1 LIDPFSGDKKTDCRI
16 EIPLFAAFFIFSRYL
31 RHIYALAR
39 WTGLHRPTRD
49 AIFHPRPGWKALR
62 QRETEYPRCLTL
74 ETEAFF
80 CGLTGAKLSARSYQ
94 RTGSIV
100 LNRKDKT
107 GRNRIVPAL
116 LIALIATLV
125 SLFIITSALASP
137 TGADDVSDLETRST
151 ELNDS
156 YNQAL
161 QELVALDTEIGR
173 REAEID
179 AVRDRSSETAA
190 AIAAQEQHLAELQ
203 QQLAGRQ
210 TVLEKRL
217 TSAYKSDDMGYIEV
231 VMGAGDFSEFLSR
244 VDMVN
249 KIAEEDQKLI
259 DSYRETR
266 DSIEKELASLA
277 AKRDELAALEGE
289 LSSAGQELLAAQAE
303 QQSYVSSLEGQMA
316 ANAGQLE
323 QLRAEAAQIDQ
334 VAGAWEAW
342 LARARQAGG

>member
-1 LIDPFSGDKKTDCRI
+1 M
-16 EIPLFAAFFIFSRYL
+16 
-31 RHIYALAR
+31 
-39 WTGLHRPTRD
+39 
-49 AIFHPRPGWKALR
+49 
-62 QRETEYPRCLTL
+62 
-74 ETEAFF
+74 
-80 CGLTGAKLSARSYQ
+80 
-94 RTGSIV
+94 
-100 LNRKDKT
+100 
-107 GRNRIVPAL
+107 
-116 LIALIATLV
+116 
-125 SLFIITSALASP
+125 
-137 TGADDVSDLETRST
+137 
-151 ELNDS
+151 
-156 YNQAL
+156 
-161 QELVALDTEIGR
+161 ALDTEIGR